1 MRTRCSRFYT
11 APLSIQLLLALVLA
25 TSAAFAQ
32 SIISGEITGVV
43 TDSSGAVL
51 PNASVTL
58 TSKETGVTQQTTTN
72 AAGGF
77 RFPLLRPGVYTL
89 LAKAQGFS
97 TLTQDVTAG
106 VGQITS
112 ASLQLRVGTSS
123 ETIEVTGAAPLL
135 ETENANIATTYSPAQ
150 IENMPN
156 PGGDL
161 TNYALST
168 PGVVL
173 STGAGYGNFTAYGMP
188 GTSNLYTINGGDMND
203 PYNNLNNSGSS
214 NNMLGQNEVQE
225 VAIVHNGY
233 TGQYGRGAS
242 VNMNFTT
249 KSGSNSFH
257 GNAKWDWN
265 GRYLN
270 AND

>member
-1 MRTRCSRFYT
+1 MSKRFSVYL
-11 APLSIQLLLALVLA
+11 PLWLLSLGLLSALVLT
-25 TSAAFAQ
+25 TSAVFAQ
-32 SIISGEITGVV
+32 SIISGEVTGVV

-58 TSKETGVTQQTTTN
+58 NSKETGATQTVNTSST
-72 AAGGF
+72 GSF
-77 RFPLLRPGVYTL
+77 RFPLLRPGTYTL
-89 LAKAQGFS
+89 TATANGF
-97 TLTQDVTAG
+97 TKLTQDISVG
-106 VGQITS
+106 VGQVTN
-112 ASLQLRVGTSS
+112 ATLQLRVGTNS

-135 ETENANIATTYSPAQ
+135 ETENANIATTYTPAQ
-150 IENMPN
+150 IENIPS

-161 TNYALST
+161 TNFALST

-203 PYNNLNNSGSS
+203 PYSNQNNTGSS
-214 NNMLGQNEVQE
+214 NNMLGQNEIQE

-249 KSGSNSFH
+249 KSG
-257 GNAKWDWN
+257 GN
-265 GRYLN
+265 
-270 AND
+270 